1 MSAAEKRIEQM
12 RNNPTNVKLEDI
24 DWLLKQAGC
33 QCRASGGSHHVYYN
47 PDKYVASAP
56 YGITVSYHKP
66 IKKKYVKDALAYY
79 DELMDLNA
87 E

>member
-1 MSAAEKRIEQM
+1 M
-12 RNNPTNVKLEDI
+12 
-24 DWLLKQAGC
+24 
-33 QCRASGGSHHVYYN
+33 YYN

-56 YGITVSYHKP
+56 YGITVPYHKP

-79 DELMDLNA
+79 DELMDMNA